1 MAAAVID
8 NGIGTAG
15 ASKCRILPINING
28 AISEMYEAI
37 IWAADHGV
45 RVVNI
50 SWTGGDSETLNAA
63 GAYLKERARGIVAMS
78 GVNGAGFLNYV
89 NQPNIYCISMTD
101 AGENPRSRFGNHI
114 DFSAPGFEVF
124 STTTNSGYGFA
135 SGTSYSTP
143 LFCGAVATLF
153 SVNPA
158 LTPDAAIDL
167 LKNTAE
173 DLGPVGWDQF
183 HGFGRIN
190 QGKAA
195 AAALEI

>member
-1 MAAAVID
+1 MMAPAPCVR
-8 NGIGTAG
+8 G
-15 ASKCRILPINING
+15 ANSSVRG
-28 AISEMYEAI
+28 ADS
-37 IWAADHGV
+37 V
-45 RVVNI
+45 R
-50 SWTGGDSETLNAA
+50 SD
-63 GAYLKERARGIVAMS
+63 GACGYLKERARGIVAMS

-158 LTPDAAIDL
+158 LTP
-167 LKNTAE
+167 
-173 DLGPVGWDQF
+173 
-183 HGFGRIN
+183 
-190 QGKAA
+190 
-195 AAALEI
+195 